1 MKLQKMPA
9 EKDPVSSVYHREG
22 PAPMKEVIPL
32 SIQHVIAMIIGCM
45 TPAVIV
51 ANYAGL
57 DASEKVI
64 LIQGAFIIAALSTFF
79 QSYKVGKYFGSGIPT
94 VMGLS
99 FAFLPSLQAMAQGY
113 GIACILG
120 AQIIGGLIAIL
131 IGWNVRYLMKLFPP
145 LVTGT
150 VVFVVGL
157 SLYPTAVTY
166 MAGGDGNPDFGSW
179 QNWLVAIVTLL
190 VVFILNNFA
199 KGVLKLSSILGG
211 IVVGYILAAAFGM
224 VDFSS
229 IGEAA
234 VFQTPKLL
242 HFGLEFDP
250 AAMVTMG
257 FLYLISSIQMIGD
270 FTATT
275 YGAENRMPTNE
286 ELRGGLIS
294 AGVVNIAGALF
305 GGLPASTYAQNVGI
319 VTSTKAVNK
328 KIFGGAALIILAAGL
343 IPKFSALLT
352 TIPSCVLGGA
362 TVCVFGSITMTGIKL
377 IASEKLSMRNT
388 AAVGLAVAIG
398 MGVSQV
404 PAALAQFPEW
414 VSMIFG
420 KSPVVLATIIVV
432 IVNQVLPKEKEQVEE
447 SDVSS
452 TAAVKTRKQ
461 TEQKTVTGAAKDTC
475 RV

>member
-1 MKLQKMPA
+1 MKSQKMPA

-211 IVVGYILAAAFGM
+211 IVVGYILVAAFGM
-224 VDFSS
+224 VDFSC

-234 VFQTPKLL
+234 VFQAPKLL

-250 AAMVTMG
+250 AA
-257 FLYLISSIQMIGD
+257 
-270 FTATT
+270 
-275 YGAENRMPTNE
+275 
-286 ELRGGLIS
+286 
-294 AGVVNIAGALF
+294 
-305 GGLPASTYAQNVGI
+305 
-319 VTSTKAVNK
+319 
-328 KIFGGAALIILAAGL
+328 
-343 IPKFSALLT
+343 
-352 TIPSCVLGGA
+352 
-362 TVCVFGSITMTGIKL
+362 
-377 IASEKLSMRNT
+377 
-388 AAVGLAVAIG
+388 
-398 MGVSQV
+398 
-404 PAALAQFPEW
+404 LAQFPER

-432 IVNQVLPKEKEQVEE
+432 IVNQVLPKEKEQEEE
-447 SDVSS
+447 SDVSR

-461 TEQKTVTGAAKDTC
+461 TEQKTVTGSEKETC